1 MEEPTHTVSH
11 THTHHKA
18 SHVVRTLILI
28 FLVFFPPFR
37 SFSHSYLGYDWVGWR
52 NDSLGWAG
60 KPVEM
65 VFEFDTVRN
74 FSAMVLHTNNM
85 FSKDVQV
92 SFPPNTQ
99 KWEKKKKVQSR
110 RRHTFP
116 LVWWG
121 CGGELDKCL
130 QKHWSC
136 ARTHTRGEAQ
146 ESPQPLCRVLAPGGL
161 HKDRHCHSVV
171 KPLVPEQDYV
181 ESASCFSFVFSLAL
195 HTHTHVARE
204 RG

>member
-11 THTHHKA
+11 TQTPQ
-18 SHVVRTLILI
+18 SITCCTDIN
-28 FLVFFPPFR
+28 FNFPCFPPFR

-92 SFPPNTQ
+92 SFPPNTE
-99 KWEKKKKVQSR
+99 KWEKEKKGSKSSSSHVSTR
-110 RRHTFP
+110 
-116 LVWWG
+116 LVG
-121 CGGELDKCL
+121 L
-130 QKHWSC
+130 
-136 ARTHTRGEAQ
+136 RG
-146 ESPQPLCRVLAPGGL
+146 
-161 HKDRHCHSVV
+161 
-171 KPLVPEQDYV
+171 
-181 ESASCFSFVFSLAL
+181 
-195 HTHTHVARE
+195 
-204 RG
+204 